1 MRQSAASRPRTRTGT
16 ASEVDASG
24 YASSIGWEG
33 PQQLS
38 ARHEGSALATG
49 AHLGRALLAYV
60 AVITAIITLAPFR
73 FAAVP
78 QHGLTELWTPFD
90 IVMNVV
96 MFVPLGFLYQ
106 LTRKDGTAAPLW
118 QALLL
123 GVLISGAIETAQLFE
138 AERFTSLV
146 DLATN
151 AAGALMGAVMQ
162 RGVAAR
168 VKASST
174 VRSLAL
180 ELPLMG
186 LVYLLVP
193 LAWLA
198 GLASPNG
205 DRAWMLLGLAIVAG
219 GVLGTVHAAYV
230 APLRHT
236 SRLWLLLG
244 AVLWCAIAFIPGGIR
259 APWLVLAGC
268 TTCAG
273 VAWLRS
279 VATERARHR
288 AGPDANRRFEL
299 PTVRLVLPFFAA
311 YLALSSLWP
320 LDAAV
325 PSWFAGFALLPPGID
340 GSREHIYLALE
351 HVAAFTLVGYVIA
364 EFHGRA
370 LLPYRAMIT
379 RVARWGGGLSLLLEA
394 TRGWH
399 PLYGAS
405 ASMLLFTVAASVF
418 GGWLYHLQRD
428 HVRALA
434 TLSREQHSKLRER
447 GR

>member
-1 MRQSAASRPRTRTGT
+1 M
-16 ASEVDASG
+16 DASG
-24 YASSIGWEG
+24 YASSVGWEG

-38 ARHEGSALATG
+38 ASREGFAHATG
-49 AHLGRALLAYV
+49 ANLGRALLAYV

-73 FAAVP
+73 FAGVP
-78 QHGLTELWTPFD
+78 QHGLTDLWTPFD

-106 LTRKDGTAAPLW
+106 LTRKDGAVAPAW

-123 GVLISGAIETAQLFE
+123 GAAISGAIETAQLFE
-138 AERFTSLV
+138 AERFSSLV
-146 DLATN
+146 DVATN
-151 AAGALMGAVMQ
+151 AAGALVGAMLQ

-168 VKASST
+168 VRASSA

-198 GLASPNG
+198 GLASPDGN
-205 DRAWMLLGLAIVAG
+205 RTWMLLGLAIVAG
-219 GVLGTVHAAYV
+219 GVLGTVHAAYI
-230 APLRHT
+230 APVRRT
-236 SRLWLLLG
+236 PRAWLLLG
-244 AVLWCAIAFIPGGIR
+244 AVAWCAIAFIPGGIR
-259 APWLVLAGC
+259 TPSVVIAGAGV
-268 TTCAG
+268 CAG

-279 VATERARHR
+279 MSTERARAR
-288 AGPDANRRFEL
+288 AGADANRRFEL

-325 PSWFAGFALLPPGID
+325 PVWYAGFALLPPGID
-340 GSREHIYLALE
+340 GSREHIYMALE

-370 LLPYRAMIT
+370 LLPYRGMIA
-379 RVARWGGGLSLLLEA
+379 RVALWGGGLSLLLEA

-434 TLSREQHSKLRER
+434 AMSR
-447 GR
+447 